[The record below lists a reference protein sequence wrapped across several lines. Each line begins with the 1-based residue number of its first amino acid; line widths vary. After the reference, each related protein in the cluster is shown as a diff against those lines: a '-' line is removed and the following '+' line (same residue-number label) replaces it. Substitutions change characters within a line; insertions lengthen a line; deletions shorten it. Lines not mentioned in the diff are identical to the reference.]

1 MANISPMILRWQ
13 RKGIALTA
21 ADEAMTALKKLDPNK
36 DSLDP
41 YTQDSLDEAT
51 RLLRKAL
58 TVTESLAKTWTAP
71 NI

>member
-1 MANISPMILRWQ
+1 MTNISPMKLRWQ
-13 RKGIALTA
+13 RKQIAIAATKEATLALTR
-21 ADEAMTALKKLDPNK
+21 LDPHN
-36 DSLDP
+36 DNLDP

-71 NI
+71 NL